1 MTQELPEPIETLA
14 RYTSPFQVVNSYG
27 LFAVMTT
34 ERLEIVVE
42 GSDDGQQW
50 RAYEFPYKPG
60 DVNRAPRW
68 AAPYQPRLDWQMWFA
83 ALGDYR
89 TNPWFVA
96 FAERLLEGCSSRISL
111 SQYLHFVT
119 HLQLPAGMALFT
131 QARRVRPSRWRLD
144 ASPKPTPIV
153 TTHLRNTLSGGSV
166 SSASSSAPGAPVSSP
181 PTSGFPTALAG
192 GPRACAGRRSP
203 SSPASRLPTTR
214 SWSKAATSAPPAR
227 YSTLSPARSA

>member
-1 MTQELPEPIETLA
+1 
-14 RYTSPFQVVNSYG
+14 
-27 LFAVMTT
+27 MTT

-96 FAERLLEGCSSRISL
+96 FRRAVARRLARSAGAAREESVSGSSAALRARDDVRL
-111 SQYLHFVT
+111 SVFDLGG
-119 HLQLPAGMALFT
+119 AS
-131 QARRVRPSRWRLD
+131 ARRVRGGIASRM
-144 ASPKPTPIV
+144 ASICRRWDCEPPPIVRRFSKRRHCAGYKPTRRMQSCSTKHV
-153 TTHLRNTLSGGSV
+153 RRLTHRPRVPENRVAHLFMRIWRNWQ
-166 SSASSSAPGAPVSSP
+166 
-181 PTSGFPTALAG
+181 
-192 GPRACAGRRSP
+192 
-203 SSPASRLPTTR
+203 TR
-214 SWSKAATSAPPAR
+214 
-227 YSTLSPARSA
+227 

>member
-1 MTQELPEPIETLA
+1 
-14 RYTSPFQVVNSYG
+14 
-27 LFAVMTT
+27 MTT

-96 FAERLLEGCSSRISL
+96 FAERLLEGSLKCWRCSRRIR
-111 SQYLHFVT
+111 FRIIRRAT
-119 HLQLPAGMALFT
+119 C
-131 QARRVRPSRWRLD
+131 AR
-144 ASPKPTPIV
+144 
-153 TTHLRNTLSGGSV
+153 
-166 SSASSSAPGAPVSSP
+166 
-181 PTSGFPTALAG
+181 
-192 GPRACAGRRSP
+192 
-203 SSPASRLPTTR
+203 
-214 SWSKAATSAPPAR
+214 
-227 YSTLSPARSA
+227 